1 MMAKVGEDWKY
12 MDEKEILKGLTKI
25 SENLGKVAE
34 SISNENWDNVET
46 FLSEANKIQEKI
58 KKNPI
63 KVETFMAKNPS
74 FEKEYSVV
82 KSRLLEQLEQNMAS
96 INVWK
101 MKHTEKIAG
110 TKNTLDNFS
119 KYYKPQKSSYY
130 IDKKE

>member
-1 MMAKVGEDWKY
+1 
-12 MDEKEILKGLTKI
+12 MDEKEILNGLTRI

-34 SISNENWDNVET
+34 NICNENWEGVET
-46 FLSEANKIQEKI
+46 YLAEANKIQEKI
-58 KKNPI
+58 KKNPV
-63 KVETFMAKNPS
+63 KVGTFMAQNPS

-82 KSRLLEQLEQNMAS
+82 KSRLLEQLKQNMAS

-119 KYYKPQKSSYY
+119 KYYKPQKTSYY